1 MERRSLGLFANDW
14 FAADWQWTAGVTYST
29 NQSDTGLAASERDT
43 TSRSL
48 TAGLR
53 HRINDYW
60 DASLTVRRT
69 DYRDDALD
77 TETER
82 NAVLLSLTGRWPQL
96 L

>member
-1 MERRSLGLFANDW
+1 
-14 FAADWQWTAGVTYST
+14 
-29 NQSDTGLAASERDT
+29 
-43 TSRSL
+43 
-48 TAGLR
+48 
-53 HRINDYW
+53 
-60 DASLTVRRT
+60 VRRT